1 MVTFA
6 DPSLRFCTG
15 NWIAE
20 FKKWCP
26 SIHAVKMGGKRDER
40 EKFIKQDLPLVN
52 GKYQFDAVVTSY
64 EGLLKEKNK
73 LSKVPWKYLII
84 DEAHRTLRCYGTFDD
99 S

>member
-1 MVTFA
+1 MHAVPPPYACVLT
-6 DPSLRFCTG
+6 LNTLYTHTG

-40 EKFIKQDLPLVN
+40 DRFIKQDLPLVN

-64 EGLLKEKNK
+64 EGLLKEKSK
-73 LSKVPWKYLII
+73 FAKVPWKYLII
-84 DEAHRTLRCYGTFDD
+84 DEAHR
-99 S
+99 